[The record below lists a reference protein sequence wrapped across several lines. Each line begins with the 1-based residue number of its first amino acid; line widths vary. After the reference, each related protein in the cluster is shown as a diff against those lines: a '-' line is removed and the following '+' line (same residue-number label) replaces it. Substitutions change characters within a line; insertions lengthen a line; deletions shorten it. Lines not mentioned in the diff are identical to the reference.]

1 MMAENKTSNTPINAE
16 LNRLLDEDTILQ
28 AEYQEHKE
36 LYEAQPGIVRNF
48 VDAQA
53 RKIADALVRN
63 QPQLGFTMP
72 DKVAVD
78 PGKPNQLTTVPAQ
91 QREQAIGSLFN
102 RITRTDTRT
111 IVRQHLYELEGSN
124 KAAIV
129 AVARIVRYATVAY
142 MINGMLPSGRSVTYQ
157 TAESE
162 EIPTIPAEDNSQLE
176 SAITQASDAIVEEGA
191 TDGEVRGELQ
201 APFVP
206 YARRFYLP
214 QWVALDDTG
223 HLLVNSVNEAEAH
236 ISSMQSFLFVLHSAV
251 SLAPYM
257 IADPEYR
264 QKRYGM
270 LGQLIN
276 QGRSLALYE
285 THRMIETIRVRA
297 ASHELNRGLSLSM
310 PFFDDQDLQMDTREF
325 EVIPA
330 GRIMFVPAFV
340 VRAARQEQVKVI
352 QDTRL
357 SPSTRKYLRYQLS
370 ILENAF
376 YNDPAVK

>member
-1 MMAENKTSNTPINAE
+1 MVKNRSLNRQINAD
-16 LNRLLDEDTILQ
+16 LNQLLDEDSTLHG
-28 AEYQEHKE
+28 EYREQRE

-48 VDAQA
+48 IDAQA
-53 RKIADALVRN
+53 RRIADALVHN
-63 QPQLGFTMP
+63 QPQVGFSMP
-72 DKVAVD
+72 DKIVADTANPDQTVS
-78 PGKPNQLTTVPAQ
+78 VPAQ
-91 QREQAIGSLFN
+91 QREQMVGSILN
-102 RITRTDTRT
+102 HITRTDTRT

-124 KAAIV
+124 KPAVV
-129 AVARIVRYATVAY
+129 ACARVIKYATVSY
-142 MINGMLPSGRSVTYQ
+142 MVNGMLPSGRSVTYQ
-157 TAESE
+157 TAEGE
-162 EIPTIPAEDNSQLE
+162 EIPTIPAEDNSQPE
-176 SAITQASDAIVEEGA
+176 SAITQASDAIVEEGSS
-191 TDGEVRGELQ
+191 DGEARGELQ
-201 APFVP
+201 VPFVP

-214 QWVALDDTG
+214 QWVALDDIG

-257 IADPEYR
+257 IAAPEYQ

-276 QGRSLALYE
+276 QGRALALFE
-285 THRMIETIRVRA
+285 TNRMINTIKIRA
-297 ASHELNRGLSLSM
+297 AAHELNRGLSLSM
-310 PFFDDQDLQMDTREF
+310 PFFDDQDLQMRTRDF

-357 SPSTRKYLRYQLS
+357 SPSTRKYLRSQLT
-370 ILENAF
+370 ILEKAF
-376 YNDPAVK
+376 FHDPRSV